1 MKELVIIVAI
11 LGVYF
16 LGVVSMVKSKLP
28 PIEHHLQKYCTDIG
42 STLKEYDRHDELV
55 CENGATFKYKLE
67 GNND

>member
-1 MKELVIIVAI
+1 MGEDIGVFVMIGAAFV
-11 LGVYF
+11 LGMITVQNIN
-16 LGVVSMVKSKLP
+16 MP

-67 GNND
+67 DK